1 MAYAEGRRGHGGWE
15 PHGALR
21 RFLRWGARCGR
32 AIVVE
37 EVAESSA
44 QMSWSYNS
52 SLRRLRR
59 SRAEVGYPTQV
70 GEGFVE
76 SELHVRG
83 VGVDVTEVPRRR
95 GPARRGEAGAQVCAR
110 ALQREYAEMSI
121 DTYLIGSYISLGSG
135 ESLLR
140 SQIC

>member
-21 RFLRWGARCGR
+21 RFLRWGAQCGR
-32 AIVVE
+32 AIMV

-95 GPARRGEAGAQVCAR
+95 GHARRGEAGAQVCAR

>member
-1 MAYAEGRRGHGGWE
+1 MCPCVVTKAKNSIKHIYETTNISYVEGRRGHGGWE

-32 AIVVE
+32 VIVVE
-37 EVAESSA
+37 EAAESSA

-70 GEGFVE
+70 GGGFVE
-76 SELHVRG
+76 SELRVRG
-83 VGVDVTEVPRRR
+83 VAWMSRRFRGGGGTHGEGRR
-95 GPARRGEAGAQVCAR
+95 GHKDG
-110 ALQREYAEMSI
+110 LHY
-121 DTYLIGSYISLGSG
+121 
-135 ESLLR
+135 
-140 SQIC
+140 